1 MATSGKSATK
11 CFSIVCAILLGA
23 ANCSA
28 HAQQPARTPTLVL
41 GTVQVVDQE
50 TRSKSINE
58 TSFESLIRALFSSDP
73 AIRVA
78 TAETAGPAYFVLDSV
93 LQTIQ
98 SSVTWTGRLREVGEP
113 LGYKDYSFV
122 AEQLLGPVSLVDLNG
137 FRTLGLNEI
146 AQLVRRGM
154 INDTPQVQ
162 TPARYAIGCFKA
174 GDDFGARAAAELRS
188 DLRRVMQS
196 RLKVQSVQLFVCP
209 ENSRYGAKRDPAT
222 AVIQGGLTI
231 VKDQRAAGLEARSDI
246 KLTLEWQG
254 SLLPLPEFRRGRLY
268 DLRERQNYLE
278 LVAGSIDEA
287 LNNTSRDDLKRI
299 AAAFAEPGN
308 ARNLSEE
315 LIKQERL
322 PRLALA
328 LLQSAKPNL
337 TGSDAYLA
345 GRAQQ
350 MTKDPRAAEAS
361 FRLAIET
368 EGQPADV
375 FRFLGK
381 ALIDQGKFSEAVDEL
396 SKAYALNPFSEE
408 VVADYV
414 QMLYLRGQ
422 KEEAAKVAN
431 QAVLSGG
438 ANSKVVELA
447 AWIEIE
453 KEQGKGRE
461 KAKYDTAVSLIRQ
474 GFARAN
480 AGDKALVGLTKRF
493 VSNAQAK
500 DTEYP
505 ALAVEQV
512 LDLAIAN
519 APDDAELFKLRGR
532 HRFYLP
538 YGAEQFRSSA
548 ADFRNAIAMLQRN
561 GRNISFMDLELA
573 EALFLNRNY
582 EEAVK
587 VAEEFVARVEKTE
600 DNPVTAYTGI
610 KTFPPVAHLIVA
622 SANFLL
628 HRLPEPDVYLDGL
641 LLNYSEW
648 PAIKSRLPI
657 GEKGSIVELT
667 REEWSFGTFVGFAC
681 YELQGDEKLTVKQ
694 LVDKVQKRLR
704 PTAEPQACTSAES
717 NQPTK

>member
-1 MATSGKSATK
+1 
-11 CFSIVCAILLGA
+11 
-23 ANCSA
+23 
-28 HAQQPARTPTLVL
+28 
-41 GTVQVVDQE
+41 
-50 TRSKSINE
+50 
-58 TSFESLIRALFSSDP
+58 
-73 AIRVA
+73 
-78 TAETAGPAYFVLDSV
+78 
-93 LQTIQ
+93 
-98 SSVTWTGRLREVGEP
+98 
-113 LGYKDYSFV
+113 
-122 AEQLLGPVSLVDLNG
+122 
-137 FRTLGLNEI
+137 
-146 AQLVRRGM
+146 
-154 INDTPQVQ
+154 
-162 TPARYAIGCFKA
+162 
-174 GDDFGARAAAELRS
+174 
-188 DLRRVMQS
+188 
-196 RLKVQSVQLFVCP
+196 
-209 ENSRYGAKRDPAT
+209 
-222 AVIQGGLTI
+222 
-231 VKDQRAAGLEARSDI
+231 
-246 KLTLEWQG
+246 
-254 SLLPLPEFRRGRLY
+254 
-268 DLRERQNYLE
+268 
-278 LVAGSIDEA
+278 
-287 LNNTSRDDLKRI
+287 
-299 AAAFAEPGN
+299 
-308 ARNLSEE
+308 LSEE